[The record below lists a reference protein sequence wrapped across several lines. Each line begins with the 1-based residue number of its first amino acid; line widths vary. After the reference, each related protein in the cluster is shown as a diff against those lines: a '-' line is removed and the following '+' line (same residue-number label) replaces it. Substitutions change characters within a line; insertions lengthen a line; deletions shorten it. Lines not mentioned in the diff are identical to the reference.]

1 MAIYHLCMKPISRA
15 AGRSITGA
23 AAYRSGVE
31 IVDARTGLVHD
42 YTRKAGVIH
51 SELILPGGG
60 AANRSEFW
68 NRVELHHKRGDAVLA
83 REIEVS
89 LPAELDAAARL
100 NLAVGYARELAD
112 RYRVAV
118 DIAMHAPS
126 SRGDDRNFH
135 AHIMLSACSVSAR
148 GDLGKKVV
156 ELDPI
161 ACKKSGPGRGS
172 TISPADHER
181 PRWQALVND
190 ALAQAGSEVRIDHRS
205 NEARG
210 IEAAPGVHIGPTS
223 SQLERIGIR
232 TRLGNANRRRQAQN
246 AKLRDERLK
255 LAALHAAL
263 EAESASDQALAH
275 RRRVGRRVRQQ
286 VEQRPRLGRN
296 HGPKGPT

>member
-1 MAIYHLCMKPISRA
+1 MPNGS
-15 AGRSITGA
+15 T
-23 AAYRSGVE
+23 
-31 IVDARTGLVHD
+31 
-42 YTRKAGVIH
+42 
-51 SELILPGGG
+51 
-60 AANRSEFW
+60 ANRSEFW

-100 NLAVGYARELAD
+100 NLVVGYARELAD

-135 AHIMLSACSVSAR
+135 AHIMLSACSVSVR

-161 ACKKSGPGRGS
+161 ACKKSGPGRVAMS
-172 TISPADHER
+172 SPADHER

-190 ALAQAGSEVRIDHRS
+190 ALAQAGSEARVDHRS

-210 IEAAPGVHIGPTS
+210 LETAPGVHIGPTS

-246 AKLRDERLK
+246 AKIRDERLK
-255 LAALHAAL
+255 LAALYAAL

-275 RRRVGRRVRQQ
+275 RRRVVRRVRQQ
-286 VEQRPRLGRN
+286 VEQRPRSGRN
-296 HGPKGPT
+296 HGPKGPTQPRV

>member
-1 MAIYHLCMKPISRA
+1 MAIFHLCMKSISRA
-15 AGRSITGA
+15 TGRSATGA
-23 AAYRSGVE
+23 AAYRAAVE
-31 IVDARTGLVHD
+31 VVDARTGLIHD

-51 SELILPGGG
+51 AELVLPGGG

-68 NRVELHHKRGDAVLA
+68 NRVEFHHKRGDAVLA

-89 LPAELDAAARL
+89 LPAELDAAVRQ
-100 NLAVGYARELAD
+100 NLAVSYARELAD
-112 RYRVAV
+112 RYGVAA
-118 DIAMHAPS
+118 DIALHAPS
-126 SRGDDRNFH
+126 LRGDDRNFH
-135 AHIMLSACSVSAR
+135 AHIMLSACRVSSR

-161 ACKKSGPGRGS
+161 ACKKSGPGRVP

-210 IEAAPGVHIGPTS
+210 FEAAPGIHIGPTA
-223 SQLERIGIR
+223 SQLERIGMR

-246 AKLRDERLK
+246 AKIRDERLR
-255 LAALHAAL
+255 LIALHAAL
-263 EAESASDQALAH
+263 EAEPLPDQALAH
-275 RRRVGRRVRQQ
+275 RRRVVRRVRQQ

-296 HGPKGPT
+296 HGPNGPS